1 MKTKHI
7 FNNLFPLGLICLILF
22 GGGTLVIAGCAV
34 AFLILSEVEEANLP
48 WFVLALYG
56 ILGIAMTYWAIR
68 GTRVIIERLASW
80 LTIKEDAI
88 VWHCPLYRSI
98 KMNKDEC
105 IHIGIDDMNDH
116 RGGVPILRGDEY
128 AFIYISTT
136 PLPDKYHHK
145 IDTAKCKKGFI
156 RMPYSD
162 KLAKALVEWLPKE
175 KSNQVRAFYC
185 KMQANSQ
192 ILYQAKKQQRKKK
205 K

>member
-1 MKTKHI
+1 MI
-7 FNNLFPLGLICLILF
+7 NFILISF
-22 GGGTLVIAGCAV
+22 V
-34 AFLILSEVEEANLP
+34 
-48 WFVLALYG
+48 FVLIFG
-56 ILGIAMTYWAIR
+56 VVSTWWVIR
-68 GTRVIIERLASW
+68 GSRELLERLASW

-88 VWHCPLYRSI
+88 VWHCLLYRSI

-105 IHIGIDDMNDH
+105 IHVGIDDMNDH

-162 KLAKALVEWLPKE
+162 KLAKAIVEWLPGE
-175 KSNQVRAFYC
+175 RSNQVRAFYRR
-185 KMQANSQ
+185 MQVNTQ
-192 ILYQAKKQQRKKK
+192 FLYKARKEQRKRKK
-205 K
+205 